1 LLRKW
6 FCANFQVVAGTGRA
20 VAGKCP
26 KRALKWYL
34 GGLGAS
40 KIPYN
45 THFGAR
51 AIKMAHLGGSGAS
64 YSAFYGGPY
73 GKGETPFYTKNCG
86 NSQWN
91 RVFARGPGAF
101 YFWPVNL
108 FLSLPEWKFCML
120 FCYFHDFPAWVV
132 LFGQFSGRWRRGSG
146 ACWKLP
152 ENGFK
157 TASGWPWRREKYPT
171 VRGLAPWRPK
181 WPT

>member
-1 LLRKW
+1 M
-6 FCANFQVVAGTGRA
+6 GRA
-20 VAGKCP
+20 VAGKFP

-51 AIKMAHLGGSGAS
+51 AIKMAHLGGSGTS
-64 YSAFYGGPY
+64 CSAFYGGPY
-73 GKGETPFYTKNCG
+73 GKGKTPFYKKICG
-86 NSQWN
+86 NSRGN
-91 RVFARGPGAF
+91 GVFARGPGAF
-101 YFWPVNL
+101 YFWPVDL
-108 FLSLPEWKFCML
+108 FVSLPERGFGML
-120 FCYFHDFPAWVV
+120 FCCFHDFSAWVV
-132 LFGQFSGRWRRGSG
+132 LFGHFSGRRRRGSG
-146 ACWKLP
+146 ACWKFF